1 MCCGGMGL
9 WMLFGILILLA
20 LIAGAVYLGVRAAG
34 SSRPGELGGSEA
46 GESARAVLDRRFA
59 AGEISSEEYYERES
73 ALRSSAAASHGTPR
87 SGRG

>member
-34 SSRPGELGGSEA
+34 SSRRGELGGSET
-46 GESARAVLDRRFA
+46 GDSARAVLDRRFA